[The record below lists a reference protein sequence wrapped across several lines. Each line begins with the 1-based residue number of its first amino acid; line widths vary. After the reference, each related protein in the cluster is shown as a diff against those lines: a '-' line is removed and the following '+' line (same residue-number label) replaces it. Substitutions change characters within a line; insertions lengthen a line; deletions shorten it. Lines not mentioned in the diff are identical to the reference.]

1 MAEPKVVHN
10 TFVLERK
17 FEQPAKVVF
26 EAFSDPEK
34 ALRWYA
40 ADRSN
45 EVTEFAQD
53 FSEGGLQRMV
63 YKMGPQTPFP
73 GTPLE
78 NEGRFQEIVP
88 NERVVIASTM
98 KIGGHRISVTQSTF
112 ELLPTAEGTELIFTH
127 QGAFLPGSDGPKMRE
142 DGWNTLLDRLTAVVT
157 AGEA

>member
-1 MAEPKVVHN
+1 MAEPKVVHS
-10 TFVLERK
+10 TFVLERN

-34 ALRWYA
+34 ARRWYA

-45 EVTEFAQD
+45 EVEEFAQD
-53 FSEGGLQRMV
+53 FHEGGLQRIV

-73 GTPLE
+73 GVPLE

-98 KIGGHRISVTQSTF
+98 KIGGHRISVTQATF
-112 ELLPTAEGTELIFTH
+112 ELLPTSEGTELIFTH
-127 QGAFLPGSDGPKMRE
+127 QGAFLPGSDGPAMRE
-142 DGWNTLLDRLTAVVT
+142 GGWNVLLDRLKAVIA

>member
-1 MAEPKVVHN
+1 MGDPKVVHN

-17 FEQPAKVVF
+17 FGQPVEVVF

-34 ALRWYA
+34 TRRWYA
-40 ADRSN
+40 ADRSS
-45 EVTEFAQD
+45 EVVEFAQD
-53 FSEGGLQRMV
+53 FREGGLQRMI

-88 NERVVIASTM
+88 NERVVMASTM
-98 KIGGHRISVTQSTF
+98 KIGGHRISVTQVTF
-112 ELLPTAEGTELIFTH
+112 ELLPTEDGTELIFTH

-142 DGWNTLLDRLTAVVT
+142 GGWNTLLDRLTAVVT
-157 AGEA
+157 GEAQ